1 MEIVGGED
9 TMAASKVINTGAA
22 WVVSE
27 LEGGKDP

>member
-9 TMAASKVINTGAA
+9 ADSKVINTGAA

-27 LEGGKDP
+27 VGGGEDP